1 MQDLKIT
8 LVQANQV
15 WEDKKE
21 NYTNYS
27 SLLRS
32 VETDLIVLPEMFN
45 TAFSMNVDEL
55 AEDWQDSSSIKW
67 LKDLSKAKNAAVF
80 TSLIIKDNNKFH
92 NRGVFILP
100 TGEINYYDKRKS
112 FGLANEDRLFTAGKN
127 EVIVSYKNWKINLQI
142 CYDLRF
148 PELIRNRIEVEVAAY
163 DLLLYVANWPE
174 KRINHWDALL
184 LSRAIENQCYVVGVN
199 RVGRDF
205 DGLDYCGHSKLIG
218 PLGEV
223 DQLTSGKEISKTVVI
238 VKSSLNSTRNKLPF
252 LKDRT

>member
-27 SLLRS
+27 SLLKS

-92 NRGVFILP
+92 NRGVFIVP
-100 TGEINYYDKRKS
+100 TGEIKHYDKRKS
-112 FGLANEDRLFTAGKN
+112 FGLANEDRLLTAGKN

-148 PELIRNRIEVEVAAY
+148 PELIRNRIEDELAAY

-174 KRINHWDALL
+174 KRINHWDA
-184 LSRAIENQCYVVGVN
+184 
-199 RVGRDF
+199 
-205 DGLDYCGHSKLIG
+205 
-218 PLGEV
+218 
-223 DQLTSGKEISKTVVI
+223 
-238 VKSSLNSTRNKLPF
+238 
-252 LKDRT
+252 